1 MVASNQCISQPIV
14 HLQQNSRMVR
24 LGCRQPVIVD
34 ADLLAAKVHFRYPSC
49 LSIEFHCWEN
59 VFSFSFKFPSFTMAG
74 NVILLCC
81 QIHGVS
87 FFLIYNDYTKKNQ
100 VAQSIPCVTGS
111 LTRKKPTLITGRSE
125 REQQHQPQTWASE
138 YQSLETWEMLLLLLV
153 FLFHQASSNILIF
166 AWPSRLKTKEV
177 HRRLHRLP
185 QASAQSP
192 SPCLLCEWMKWCKG

>member
-1 MVASNQCISQPIV
+1 MRICWQLRYISGTLHVFLLNFIARKMFFLFLSNF
-14 HLQQNSRMVR
+14 LLSRW
-24 LGCRQPVIVD
+24 LGM
-34 ADLLAAKVHFRYPSC
+34 
-49 LSIEFHCWEN
+49 
-59 VFSFSFKFPSFTMAG
+59 SFSCVVKSMVFHSFSYTT
-74 NVILLCC
+74 IPTRTKLL
-81 QIHGVS
+81 
-87 FFLIYNDYTKKNQ
+87 T
-100 VAQSIPCVTGS
+100 QSIPCVTGS